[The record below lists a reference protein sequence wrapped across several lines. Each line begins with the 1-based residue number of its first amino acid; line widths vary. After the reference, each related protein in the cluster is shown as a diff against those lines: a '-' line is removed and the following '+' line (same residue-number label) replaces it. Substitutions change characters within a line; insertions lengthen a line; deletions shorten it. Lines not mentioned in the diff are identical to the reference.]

1 MGVTNDNKKQEF
13 STPKKKKKRKKK
25 RKEKVTRTKILTL
38 KLVGK
43 TMTT

>member
-13 STPKKKKKRKKK
+13 STPKKKRKKK
-25 RKEKVTRTKILTL
+25 EKEKETRTKILTL

-43 TMTT
+43 TMIT